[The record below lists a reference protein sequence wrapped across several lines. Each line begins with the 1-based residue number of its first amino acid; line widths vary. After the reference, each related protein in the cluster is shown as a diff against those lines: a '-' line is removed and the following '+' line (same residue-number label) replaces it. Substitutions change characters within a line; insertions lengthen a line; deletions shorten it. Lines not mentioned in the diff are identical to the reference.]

1 MQLRLAYAG
10 DTGMVVSWNTFSQLS
25 RPTVRYGLSLHDLRE
40 TAWSTVSVTYPTST
54 TYNNHVQLKD
64 LKPDTLYYYQP
75 EFSNSTT
82 PYTFRTSRPAG
93 DDTPYSIAVVVD
105 LGTMG
110 PDGLTTHVGKGA
122 ANPLRVNEINTIQSL
137 SQFKSGYDFLWHP
150 GDIAY
155 ADYWLKEEIQDFLP
169 NTTIAEGAVV
179 YERILNEFYD
189 EMTTVTTDRPYM
201 VGPGNHEANCDNG
214 GTTDKVH
221 NITYDV
227 SICMPGQTNFTG
239 YRNHFRMP
247 SSKSAG
253 LGNFWY
259 SFDHGMV
266 HYVQIDTETDLGHG
280 LIAPD
285 EPGGSEG
292 EDAGPFSN
300 IKNAQTNWLAKDL
313 ASVDRSKTPWVLVAG
328 HRPWYISAQND
339 SSDVCLECQS
349 VFEPLFIQYGVDLV
363 LSGHVHAYE
372 RNAPL
377 ANYAVDPAG
386 LNNPKAPWYITN
398 GAAGHYDGLDS
409 LLEPLPYYS
418 VFAQDTAYGWSRITF
433 HNCTHMTHEF
443 VASAN
448 GTVLD
453 SATLFKKRK
462 CDEQKKY

>member
-25 RPTVRYGLSLHDLRE
+25 RPTVRYGLSPHDLRE

-93 DDTPYSIAVVVD
+93 DGTPYSIAVVVD

-201 VGPGNHEANCDNG
+201 VGPGYKVITKQTA
-214 GTTDKVH
+214 TTVGRL
-221 NITYDV
+221 TR
-227 SICMPGQTNFTG
+227 SIISRTTS
-239 YRNHFRMP
+239 R
-247 SSKSAG
+247 SACRG
-253 LGNFWY
+253 KLT
-259 SFDHGMV
+259 S
-266 HYVQIDTETDLGHG
+266 
-280 LIAPD
+280 
-285 EPGGSEG
+285 
-292 EDAGPFSN
+292 
-300 IKNAQTNWLAKDL
+300 LAT
-313 ASVDRSKTPWVLVAG
+313 AI
-328 HRPWYISAQND
+328 ISACRHLSQQGL
-339 SSDVCLECQS
+339 VIYGI
-349 VFEPLFIQYGVDLV
+349 PL
-363 LSGHVHAYE
+363 
-372 RNAPL
+372 
-377 ANYAVDPAG
+377 
-386 LNNPKAPWYITN
+386 T
-398 GAAGHYDGLDS
+398 
-409 LLEPLPYYS
+409 
-418 VFAQDTAYGWSRITF
+418 TGWSITF
-433 HNCTHMTHEF
+433 
-443 VASAN
+443 
-448 GTVLD
+448 
-453 SATLFKKRK
+453 R
-462 CDEQKKY
+462 